1 MLIAVLIIGK
11 TIDDRDIVSVR
22 SILVN
27 VFVYSLML
35 VTVRQSEYTD
45 FPHKSAVY
53 ESIYPLGDLTSY
65 SLLSCVG

>member
-11 TIDDRDIVSVR
+11 TIDDRDVVSVR
-22 SILVN
+22 SIVN

-35 VTVRQSEYTD
+35 VTVRHSENTD

-65 SLLSCVG
+65 SLLSYVG

>member
-11 TIDDRDIVSVR
+11 TIDDRDVVSVR
-22 SILVN
+22 SIVN
-27 VFVYSLML
+27 FVYSLML

-65 SLLSCVG
+65 SLLSYVG

>member
-22 SILVN
+22 SIVN

-65 SLLSCVG
+65 SLLSYVG